1 MNANRNIAVDLE
13 DNHEDIL
20 AKSMRGLG
28 IGKTEVAER
37 IRVEKSRIESVL
49 LGGTDGEAVS
59 GMAKVLNLD
68 AEKLLVASN
77 KAWAPKSD
85 RIDCLEQFNLP
96 FGSMLVNAYLVWCK
110 ESAKAWVFDTGPEA
124 APILEFLEKENLS
137 VDAIFLTHT
146 HGDHIAC
153 LEKLKQKT
161 HNPPVFVHK
170 LEAIGGVNLIDEGF
184 EREIGSLS
192 LRSLHTHGHSVGG
205 TTYLI
210 DGLEMPVAIVGDAL
224 FAGSMGG
231 GMVSYQDALQ
241 CNREKIMTL
250 PEKTIVCPGHGPMT
264 TIEEERRHNPFFPE
278 SPGS

>member
-1 MNANRNIAVDLE
+1 MIELE
-13 DNHEDIL
+13 DFHEDIL
-20 AKSMRGLG
+20 GKAMRGLG
-28 IGKTEVAER
+28 IGKGEMASR
-37 IRVEKSRIESVL
+37 LGIEKTRIETVL
-49 LGGTDGEAVS
+49 AGGDDESTIIAMAEQLG
-59 GMAKVLNLD
+59 LD
-68 AEKLLVASN
+68 KGKIGASAR
-77 KAWAPKSD
+77 KEWSPAPLEMG
-85 RIDCLEQFNLP
+85 CLKQFNLP
-96 FGSMLVNAYLVWCK
+96 FGSMRVNAYLLWCEK
-110 ESAKAWVFDTGPEA
+110 TAKAWVFDTGPEA

-153 LEKLKQKT
+153 LEKLKRET
-161 HNPPVFVHK
+161 HSPPVLVHK
-170 LEAIGGVNLIDEGF
+170 LEAITGANLIDEGF
-184 EREIGSLS
+184 ERKIGTLS

-210 DGLEMPVAIVGDAL
+210 DGLEMSVAIVGDAL

-250 PEKTIVCPGHGPMT
+250 PEKTIVCPGHGPMS

-278 SPGS
+278 FPGS